1 MENCYSPSTVT
12 SIRLL
17 WLLMVLTICGGA
29 QSAPTV
35 PAPAAQEPQAAPQ
48 SEPTAAAA
56 PPDAPSQQRQA
67 RIHEVLL
74 SDETWT
80 PITPQ
85 QKFRLFTDDLISP
98 GTHLSLAGAAWLSWS
113 TNDQTYM
120 GPGPEG
126 WAKRY
131 SYSLADE
138 AVGQF
143 FGAYALPVLFK
154 EDPRYIPRDKGTR
167 KRRVVYAMTR
177 VLVTR
182 KDDGGQG
189 FNIPKVGG
197 TMLVS
202 SLSNLY
208 YPSGRDSSVG
218 ATFSRVGFS
227 LATDAGYN
235 TFVEFW
241 PDVARK
247 FRLGKFFQQ
256 LVRRTVRIKSTT
268 Y

>member
-1 MENCYSPSTVT
+1 MENCYIRCTVT
-12 SIRLL
+12 SIRALCLL
-17 WLLMVLTICGGA
+17 SVIAICGWA

-35 PAPAAQEPQAAPQ
+35 PPETPAK
-48 SEPTAAAA
+48 PTA
-56 PPDAPSQQRQA
+56 PDAPSQKRAQRV
-67 RIHEVLL
+67 RSVML

-80 PITPQ
+80 PLTPK

-98 GTHLSLAGAAWLSWS
+98 STHLSLGAAAWLSWS

-120 GPGPEG
+120 GPNFKG

-131 SYSLADE
+131 GYSVADE

-154 EDPRYIPRDKGTR
+154 EDPRYLPRDKGSR
-167 KRRVVYAMTR
+167 KRRVVYAMSR
-177 VLVTR
+177 VLITK

-189 FNIPKVGG
+189 FNVPKVGG
-197 TMLVS
+197 TFLVS
-202 SLSNLY
+202 ELSNLY
-208 YPSGRDSSVG
+208 YPSGRDSSAG

-235 TFVEFW
+235 CFIEFW

-247 FRLGKFFQQ
+247 FHLGKFFQQ
-256 LVRRTVRIKSTT
+256 LVRRTVQIKSTT